1 MGRLHVNTGAIRST
15 AKDIR
20 SANERIR
27 DGFDSTTKSVFNPL
41 MNSWESPAASHAV
54 KRFTDIRNCFYS
66 DRYTVMDN
74 YARFLEQL
82 IGEGYDETEK
92 NNTSLADLFK

>member
-27 DGFDSTTKSVFNPL
+27 DEFDSTTKSVFNPL

-54 KRFTDIRNCFYS
+54 KRFTDDQQKQYDYGRNIVLL
-66 DRYTVMDN
+66 DMIIT
-74 YARFLEQL
+74 
-82 IGEGYDETEK
+82 
-92 NNTSLADLFK
+92 LAAE